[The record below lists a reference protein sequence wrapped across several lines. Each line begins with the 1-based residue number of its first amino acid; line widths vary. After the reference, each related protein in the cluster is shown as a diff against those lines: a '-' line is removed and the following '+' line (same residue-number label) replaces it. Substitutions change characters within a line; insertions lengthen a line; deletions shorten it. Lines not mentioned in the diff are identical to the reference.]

1 MLEVTSFLQRSS
13 IIKKIPVFSF
23 LGWFRIQSIAR
34 AGKLVPYKKGDVVCS
49 KGAAP
54 DFVYFLISG
63 RLQAYTPDHGGV
75 KGDLEFIHRG
85 MFFGIISALTGED
98 HSQTFEAINDSV
110 IFRITV
116 PKFRKILKQIPEL
129 SLKFNKILSQ
139 RIRSKVTKTELVNRS
154 TIISVYA
161 PISGS
166 GGSTYAVNL
175 AMSLAR
181 ESGDKVIWVSIRSG
195 QTPLN
200 TMVSDIDEVR
210 PKWMKAPKDI
220 TSLLKDFENIPE
232 HVIKSNFGI
241 DLLNA
246 HFDPDD
252 KSMVERISEFVSRFI
267 DEYRYVIVDLP
278 SNMDEV
284 VMKTLSQ
291 SDFIHLVMLRKRE
304 TLENGRIVLNRIAE
318 AIKEDFNEERVK
330 VVIGGVN
337 AHRNISEETVK
348 SILDFEAAAFL
359 PHIQRKDLA
368 LRVETDV
375 ISFMALAQT
384 SSYARQ
390 ITRLARQISGVS
402 VGLVLGGG
410 AAFGLAHIGVIKVL
424 EEEGIAVDVIVG
436 SSMGA
441 LIGGLWAAGYHA
453 ADLEKMALEFKKRS
467 NLIKLIDVV
476 FPLSGLIS
484 GKAVMAWLYSKY
496 GKRTFRDTKIPLK
509 VVAYDLIH
517 RRDIVIEEGSLV
529 EAVRKSISIPGVF
542 QPIITKDQLIIDGG
556 VMNPLPTNVLVSSD
570 IKRIIAVNVLQ
581 TPQDVIRSYE
591 KVQAEIQKASE
602 VSFVHTPISYI
613 TTHLKFWMNRKFFPN
628 ISDIIVRTL
637 EASESVIAQESGRAA
652 DLVIHPDLTGLN
664 WYELYQAEELIKRG
678 EDATRKHIDQ
688 LRRIGRH
695 K

>member
-1 MLEVTSFLQRSS
+1 MLEVASFIQRCS
-13 IIKKIPVFSF
+13 IVKKIPVFSF
-23 LGWFRIQSIAR
+23 LSWFRIQGIAR
-34 AGKLVPYKKGDVVCS
+34 AGELVQYRKGEAVCR

-63 RLQAYTPDHGGV
+63 RLQAYIPDNSGS
-75 KGDLEFIHRG
+75 KNDLEFIHRG
-85 MFFGIISALTGED
+85 MFFGIISALTGQE
-98 HSQTFEAINDSV
+98 HSQTFEAMNDSV
-110 IFRITV
+110 IFRIQV
-116 PKFRKILKQIPEL
+116 SPFRKILKQIPEL
-129 SLKFNKILSQ
+129 SLKFSKVLSQ
-139 RIRSKVTKTELVNRS
+139 RIRSKLTRTELVSKS

-175 AMSLAR
+175 ATSLAR

-195 QTPLN
+195 ETPVN
-200 TMVSDIDEVR
+200 TVVSDIDEIR
-210 PKWMKAPKDI
+210 PKWKREPKDI
-220 TSLLKDFENIPE
+220 AALVRDFENIPQ
-232 HVIKSNFGI
+232 HVMKSDIGI

-246 HFDPDD
+246 HFDPHD
-252 KSMVERISEFVSRFI
+252 KSIVDLISEFVSRFI

-304 TLENGRIVLNRIAE
+304 TLESGRAVLNRIEE
-318 AIKEDFNEERVK
+318 ALKEDFNDERVK
-330 VVIGGVN
+330 VIIGGVHI
-337 AHRNISEETVK
+337 HRNISEETVR
-348 SILDFEAAAFL
+348 SILDFEVAAFL

-368 LRVETDV
+368 LMLETDAV
-375 ISFMALAQT
+375 AFMALSRT
-384 SSYARQ
+384 SIYARQ
-390 ITRLARQISGVS
+390 ITSMARQIAGVS

-424 EEEGIAVDVIVG
+424 EEEGIGVDVIVG

-441 LIGGLWAAGYHA
+441 LIGGLWAVGYRA
-453 ADLEKMALEFKKRS
+453 ADIEKMALEFRKRS
-467 NLIKLIDVV
+467 NLIKLIDLV

-496 GKRTFRDTKIPLK
+496 GKRTFRDTKIPFK

-517 RRDIVIEEGSLV
+517 RRDVVMDEGPLV
-529 EAVRKSISIPGVF
+529 QAIRKSISIPGVF

-556 VMNPLPTNVLVSSD
+556 VMNPLPTNVLVASD
-570 IKRIIAVNVLQ
+570 VKRIIAVNVLQ
-581 TPQDVIRSYE
+581 TPEDVIKGYE
-591 KVQAEIQKASE
+591 KTQAEILKAAQ
-602 VSFVHTPISYI
+602 VSFVRAPLSYI
-613 TTHLKFWMNRKFFPN
+613 TTHLKFWMNRRFFPN

-637 EASESVIAQESGRAA
+637 EASESVLAQESGRAA
-652 DLVIHPDLTGLN
+652 DVLIHPDLAGLN

-678 EDATRKHIDQ
+678 EEAARKHLEQ
-688 LRRIGRH
+688 LRRIARH